1 MPPAASPAART
12 GARSTRAEAEERAA
26 PAALGLGKRQ
36 FVAMMASLMA
46 LNALAIDTMLPA
58 FPAIRASLGI
68 ADANAVQFV
77 ISVYLFGSG
86 LGALAYGPL
95 ADRYGRKPIVLGAL
109 VAYAGFAL
117 MCAFAGSFP
126 LLLAGRLL
134 QGLAAAALAVVVV
147 SIIRDRF
154 SGDQMASLLSLIFI
168 IFMAVP
174 AIAPLLGQW
183 VAAAF
188 GWRAIF
194 YGLAGVAFLVMLWV
208 SLKLP
213 ETLTAE
219 NTVPI
224 DHRSIATVWH
234 AVVTNRVGLFYILG
248 AGTIMGALFGFINS
262 AQQIFADVFGRAE
275 LFPYAFAVVAGSMAV
290 ANFTNSRI
298 VERFGARRVSHSAV
312 FAFIVLSLGQIAA
325 DLFAPRVLPL
335 FVALIAVNMSMVAFI
350 GSNFGSIAMQPF
362 ARGAGAASS
371 FQTFVRTVL
380 AAGLGA
386 LVGQQFDGTALP
398 LAISFLLAGLVC
410 LALVMLAERGRLFT
424 RRQIAPA
431 L

>member
-1 MPPAASPAART
+1 MPPAASPAAQH
-12 GARSTRAEAEERAA
+12 EAPA
-26 PAALGLGKRQ
+26 PAAFRLGKRQ

-109 VAYAGFAL
+109 AAYAAFAL

-174 AIAPLLGQW
+174 AIAPLIGQV
-183 VAAAF
+183 VADAL

-194 YGLAGVAFLVMLWV
+194 FGLAAVALGVGVWV
-208 SLKLP
+208 STRLP
-213 ETLTAE
+213 ETLTPE
-219 NTVPI
+219 NTIPI
-224 DHRSIATVWH
+224 DRRDIAIVWR
-234 AVVTNRVGLFYILG
+234 AVVTNRVGLLYILG

-262 AQQIFADVFGRAE
+262 AQQIFADVFGRADI
-275 LFPYAFAVVAGSMAV
+275 FPYAFAVVAGSMAV

-298 VERFGARRVSHSAV
+298 VERFGARRVSHTAV

-325 DLFAPRVLPL
+325 DLWFPRSLPL

-386 LVGQQFDGTALP
+386 LVGQRFDGSALP
-398 LAISFLLAGLVC
+398 LAVSFFLAGCACLTLVT
-410 LALVMLAERGRLFT
+410 LAERGRLFQ
-424 RRQIAPA
+424 RRTVAPA

>member
-1 MPPAASPAART
+1 MPPAASPTA
-12 GARSTRAEAEERAA
+12 RAA
-26 PAALGLGKRQ
+26 SREQPAPDAFRLGKRQ

-58 FPAIRASLGI
+58 FPAIRASLGV
-68 ADANAVQFV
+68 ADPNAVQFV
-77 ISVYLFGSG
+77 ISTYLFGSG

-109 VAYAGFAL
+109 AAYAGFAL

-134 QGLAAAALAVVVV
+134 QGLSAAALAVVVV

-174 AIAPLLGQW
+174 AIAPLIGQ
-183 VAAAF
+183 VVSDAL

-194 YGLAGVAFLVMLWV
+194 LGLAAVALAVGVWV
-208 SLKLP
+208 TTRLP
-213 ETLTAE
+213 ETLSAA
-219 NTVPI
+219 NTIPI
-224 DHRSIATVWH
+224 DARDIAIVWR
-234 AVVTNRVGLFYILG
+234 AVVTNRVGLLYILG
-248 AGTIMGALFGFINS
+248 SGTIMGSLFGFINS

-275 LFPYAFAVVAGSMAV
+275 LFPYAFAVVAGSMAI

-298 VERFGARRVSHSAV
+298 VERFGARRVSHAAV
-312 FAFIVLSLGQIAA
+312 FAFIALSLGQIAA
-325 DLFAPRVLPL
+325 ELWFARSLPL
-335 FVALIAVNMSMVAFI
+335 FVALLALNMSMVAFI

-386 LVGQQFDGTALP
+386 LVGQAFDGTTLP
-398 LAISFLLAGLVC
+398 LAVSFFLAGCVC
-410 LALVMLAERGRLFT
+410 LALVWLAERGRLFQ
-424 RRQIAPA
+424 RRMVIPA